1 MTAAMSTV
9 CLAVL
14 AMAILGGCGDERE
27 IELGPAAPTPR
38 EQAAL
43 SEPITVRMGTRDV
56 QVRCASGCEGA
67 RAQLT
72 ELRDGCVADPTS
84 TPHHLDPAPALIA
97 LGCCTEAATA
107 YQRACEDATTGPC
120 ASRWSAECDSG
131 RIPSP

>member
-1 MTAAMSTV
+1 MSAAVPTA
-9 CLAVL
+9 CLAAL
-14 AMAILGGCGDERE
+14 AVAILGSCSDERE
-27 IELGPAAPTPR
+27 TEPGPGERTAR

-97 LGCCTEAATA
+97 LGCCTEAAAA

-120 ASRWSAECDSG
+120 VSRWSAECDSG